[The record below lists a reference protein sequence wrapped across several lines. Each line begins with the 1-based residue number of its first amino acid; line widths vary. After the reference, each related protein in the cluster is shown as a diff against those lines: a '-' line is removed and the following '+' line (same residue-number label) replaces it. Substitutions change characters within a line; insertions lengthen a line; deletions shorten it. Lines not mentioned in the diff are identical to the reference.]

1 MKQLLYTI
9 AAIPALALIGGIGV
23 LAWRIGETW
32 DSTTTQ
38 SLVTALTVIC
48 GGGALLFAILLACIV
63 GIPLAIRAYGE
74 GGTSRRKWLYEDHD
88 AGDGWGTPNRRALPH
103 LDDWQPVTSK
113 RQPPMIE
120 GQWHRMSDYPTT
132 PPPSQPSTPQSLPPW
147 GMTGGGNTQLLP
159 PVDQDERFGVE
170 Y

>member
-9 AAIPALALIGGIGV
+9 AAIPALALFGGVGV

-32 DSTTTQ
+32 DSATTQ
-38 SLVTALTVIC
+38 SLVTGLTVIC

-74 GGTSRRKWLYEDHD
+74 GGSSRRQWD
-88 AGDGWGTPNRRALPH
+88 DGWHSNSRSALPRV
-103 LDDWQPVTSK
+103 DDWPPIPTK
-113 RQPPMIE
+113 RQFPMIE
-120 GQWHRMSDYPTT
+120 GQWSRMPD
-132 PPPSQPSTPQSLPPW
+132 PPVAQSSSPPPW

-159 PVDQDERFGVE
+159 PAEQDERFAIHHPE
-170 Y
+170 